1 MLIMITFFTEA
12 NYRHSG
18 FYQSIPNTGTNLR
31 DVKFQFR
38 AIKTAHNIMCNTIAA
53 KFP

>member
-1 MLIMITFFTEA
+1 MLIMITFFTDA
-12 NYRHSG
+12 NYRHSC

-31 DVKFQFR
+31 EDKLKFR
-38 AIKTAHNIMCNTIAA
+38 AIRTAHNLMCNTIAA